1 MANDKEQMLNKINEE
16 YTDNLFKLAVNDA
29 FEKDGKL
36 LEKERINE
44 TTENQSSHEQFETF
58 TQLLDSHLQKA
69 KPKRKIRLLP
79 KILNKVAVAMLALI
93 ILFSTAMLTVDAFRV
108 QVLNLLIRIKPEYT
122 SFQLEDSNG
131 DEQDDGN
138 AIVNWT
144 NTYVPTYVPE
154 GYIVSS
160 VSDTNATKKITFT
173 NTLDE
178 SLFLIYTEYTS
189 ANSIAVD
196 TEIAS
201 SIEKVN
207 INNQDGT
214 LSVKDSIVS
223 VVWVMD
229 DHLFT
234 VQGNL
239 SNEEAIKIAED
250 VKFIK

>member
-1 MANDKEQMLNKINEE
+1 MANDNEQMLNKINED

-36 LEKERINE
+36 LETEPTNE
-44 TTENQSSHEQFETF
+44 ASENQSSHEQFEKF
-58 TQLLDSHLQKA
+58 TRLLDSHLKKA
-69 KPKRKIRLLP
+69 KPIRKIKLMP
-79 KILNKVAVAMLALI
+79 KILNKVAVAMLALV
-93 ILFSTAMLTVDAFRV
+93 ILFSTAMLTVDAFRIR
-108 QVLNLLIRIKPEYT
+108 VLNLLISTEPKYT
-122 SFQLEDSNG
+122 SFQLEDNNG
-131 DEQDDGN
+131 DEQDNDN
-138 AIVNWT
+138 AIVNLT

-154 GYIVSS
+154 GYIVSNL
-160 VSDTNATKKITFT
+160 SDTSTAKRITFS

-196 TEIAS
+196 TENAS
-201 SIEKVN
+201 STEKVN
-207 INNQDGT
+207 INDQNGT
-214 LSVKDSIVS
+214 ISVKDSIVS
-223 VVWVMD
+223 VAWVMD

-239 SNEEAIKIAED
+239 SNEEAIKIAEG

>member
-1 MANDKEQMLNKINEE
+1 M
-16 YTDNLFKLAVNDA
+16 
-29 FEKDGKL
+29 
-36 LEKERINE
+36 
-44 TTENQSSHEQFETF
+44 
-58 TQLLDSHLQKA
+58 
-69 KPKRKIRLLP
+69 
-79 KILNKVAVAMLALI
+79 
-93 ILFSTAMLTVDAFRV
+93 
-108 QVLNLLIRIKPEYT
+108 
-122 SFQLEDSNG
+122 
-131 DEQDDGN
+131 
-138 AIVNWT
+138 
-144 NTYVPTYVPE
+144 
-154 GYIVSS
+154 
-160 VSDTNATKKITFT
+160 
-173 NTLDE
+173 
-178 SLFLIYTEYTS
+178 FLIYTEYTS

-250 VKFIK
+250 VKLIK

>member
-16 YTDNLFKLAVNDA
+16 YKDNLLKLAVQNA

-44 TTENQSSHEQFETF
+44 APENQSSHKQFETF
-58 TQLLDSHLQKA
+58 TRLLDSHLQTA
-69 KPKRKIRLLP
+69 KPKRKIKLVP
-79 KILNKVAVAMLALI
+79 KLLNKVAVAMLALV
-93 ILFSTAMLTVDAFRV
+93 ILFSIAMLTVDAFRIR
-108 QVLNLLIRIKPEYT
+108 VLNLLISTEPEYT
-122 SFQLEDSNG
+122 SFQLEDNND
-131 DEQDDGN
+131 DEQDNDN
-138 AIVNWT
+138 AIVNLT

-154 GYIVSS
+154 GYIVSGL
-160 VSDTNATKKITFT
+160 SDTGTAKKITFS

-196 TEIAS
+196 TENAS
-201 SIEKVN
+201 STEKVN
-207 INNQDGT
+207 INDQNGT
-214 LSVKDSIVS
+214 ISIKDSIIS
-223 VVWVMD
+223 VAWVMD
-229 DHLFT
+229 DHFFT

-239 SNEEAIKIAED
+239 SNQEAIKIAEG